1 MTIDEAI
8 KREKEIAADFR
19 SRAEYFC
26 TVEIRK
32 LSIKNAEEHEQIAKW
47 LDELKCYK
55 DENLITV
62 HLSPDSEEVEKWIRN
77 ARKEAIEEFYNE
89 IKKEAKW
96 GMHEDSIL
104 PDRIVKISRAADI
117 IEQLKEKYLKGERT

>member
-8 KREKEIAADFR
+8 KREKETAADFR
-19 SRAEYFC
+19 SREEYFC
-26 TVEIRK
+26 IVENRE
-32 LSIKNAEEHEQIAKW
+32 LSIKYHEQIAKW

-77 ARKEAIEEFYNE
+77 AREEAIEEFYNE

-96 GMHEDSIL
+96 GLDINSII
-104 PDRIVKISRAADI
+104 PDKIVEVSQVIDI
-117 IEQLKEKYLKGERT
+117 KGRLKKKYLKGERT

>member
-8 KREKEIAADFR
+8 KREKETAADFR

-26 TVEIRK
+26 TVENRK
-32 LSIKNAEEHEQIAKW
+32 MSIKYAEEHEQIAKW

-55 DENLITV
+55 DENIITV
-62 HLSPDSEEVEKWIRN
+62 HLSPDSEEVEKWIQN
-77 ARKEAIEEFYNE
+77 AREETIEEFYNE

-96 GMHEDSIL
+96 AMDINSII
-104 PDRIVKISRAADI
+104 PAKIVEVSQVIDI
-117 IEQLKEKYLKGERT
+117 KGRLKKKYLKGAE

>member
-8 KREKEIAADFR
+8 KREKETAADFK

-26 TVEIRK
+26 IVENRE
-32 LSIKNAEEHEQIAKW
+32 LSIKYHEQIAKW

>member
-8 KREKEIAADFR
+8 KREEETAADFR

-26 TVEIRK
+26 TVENRK
-32 LSIKNAEEHEQIAKW
+32 MSIKYAEEHEQIAKW

-62 HLSPDSEEVEKWIRN
+62 HLSPD
-77 ARKEAIEEFYNE
+77 
-89 IKKEAKW
+89 
-96 GMHEDSIL
+96 
-104 PDRIVKISRAADI
+104 I

>member
-8 KREKEIAADFR
+8 KREKETAADFR
-19 SRAEYFC
+19 SREEYFC
-26 TVEIRK
+26 IVENRE
-32 LSIKNAEEHEQIAKW
+32 LSIKYHEQIAKW

-77 ARKEAIEEFYNE
+77 AREEAIEEFYNE

-96 GMHEDSIL
+96 AMDINSII
-104 PDRIVKISRAADI
+104 PDKIVEVSQVIDI
-117 IEQLKEKYLKGERT
+117 KGRLKKKYLKGERT

>member
-8 KREKEIAADFR
+8 KREKETAADFR

-26 TVEIRK
+26 IVENRE
-32 LSIKNAEEHEQIAKW
+32 LSIKYHEQIAKW

-77 ARKEAIEEFYNE
+77 AREEAIEEFYNE

-96 GMHEDSIL
+96 AVDINSII
-104 PDRIVKISRAADI
+104 PAKIVEVSQVIDI
-117 IEQLKEKYLKGERT
+117 KGRLKKKYLKGAE

>member
-47 LDELKCYK
+47 LDELKYYK

-89 IKKEAKW
+89 IKEEAKW

>member
-8 KREKEIAADFR
+8 KREKETAADFR

-26 TVEIRK
+26 IVENRE
-32 LSIKNAEEHEQIAKW
+32 LSIKYHEQIAKW

-77 ARKEAIEEFYNE
+77 AWEEAIEEFYNE

-96 GMHEDSIL
+96 AVDINSII
-104 PDRIVKISRAADI
+104 PAKIVEVSQVIDI
-117 IEQLKEKYLKGERT
+117 KGRLKKKYLKGAE

>member
-19 SRAEYFC
+19 SRAGYFC

-47 LDELKCYK
+47 LDELKYYK
-55 DENLITV
+55 DENIITV
-62 HLSPDSEEVEKWIRN
+62 HLSPDSEEVEKWIQN
-77 ARKEAIEEFYNE
+77 AREETIEEFYNE

-96 GMHEDSIL
+96 AMDINSII
-104 PDRIVKISRAADI
+104 PAKIVEVSQVIDI
-117 IEQLKEKYLKGERT
+117 KGRLKKKYLKGAE